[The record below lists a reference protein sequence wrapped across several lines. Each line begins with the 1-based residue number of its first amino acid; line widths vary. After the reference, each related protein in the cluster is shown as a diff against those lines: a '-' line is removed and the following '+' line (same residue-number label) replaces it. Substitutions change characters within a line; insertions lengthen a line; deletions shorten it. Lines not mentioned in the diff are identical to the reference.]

1 MSQPARAILFIDG
14 NNWFHGLKRVG
25 VNSYELDYQKV
36 AEKVL
41 GDRTLRGIRFYIGK
55 VSSDMK
61 GIRIQQK
68 RLAMLREQGVD
79 VILGRLEQIK
89 KPMEE
94 SPAFK
99 KISQILEQEAARIPD
114 DIRSMLTDLGEE
126 KTTTYVEKQ
135 VDVRI
140 AIDMVSMA
148 YRDEYDVAYLLSAD
162 GDFVPAVREVQRLEK
177 KVFAL
182 SATSGAQL
190 AAAADTYIR
199 IKADWFHGCYQ

>member
-1 MSQPARAILFIDG
+1 MTQPARAILFIDG
-14 NNWFHGLKRVG
+14 NNWFHGLKHVG

-41 GDRTLRGIRFYIGK
+41 GDRTLHGIRFYIGK
-55 VSSDMK
+55 VSSGMQ
-61 GIRIQQK
+61 RTHIQQK
-68 RLAMLREQGVD
+68 NLTGLGEQGVD
-79 VILGRLEQIK
+79 VILGRLEKIK

-94 SPAFK
+94 NPTFK
-99 KISQILEQEAARIPD
+99 KISRILEREAARIPD
-114 DIRSMLTDLGEE
+114 DIRSKLTDLGGEE
-126 KTTTYVEKQ
+126 TTTYVEKQ

-140 AIDMVSMA
+140 AVDMVSMA
-148 YRDEYDVAYLLSAD
+148 HRDEYDVAYLLSAD

-182 SATSGAQL
+182 SVANGAQL
-190 AAAADTYIR
+190 ANAVDTFIH